1 MPVRRRSDGTCLCPR
16 SGSITFDT
24 TSLSVNSVSILIFV
38 YGVLSYNSYRSIMAT
53 KPLKTVGKK
62 KQPAAVETSSSI
74 EDKIKTFLES
84 GGEIE
89 QVKSG
94 ISGQPSMAPPKPK
107 PAESKPADP
116 KESS

>member
-1 MPVRRRSDGTCLCPR
+1 MSTK
-16 SGSITFDT
+16 
-24 TSLSVNSVSILIFV
+24 
-38 YGVLSYNSYRSIMAT
+38 

-74 EDKIKTFLES
+74 DDKIKAFLEA

-89 QVKSG
+89 QIRSG

-107 PAESKPADP
+107 PAETKPA
-116 KESS
+116 ESEPAESEPAESKVSD

>member
-1 MPVRRRSDGTCLCPR
+1 
-16 SGSITFDT
+16 
-24 TSLSVNSVSILIFV
+24 
-38 YGVLSYNSYRSIMAT
+38 MAT

-74 EDKIKTFLES
+74 EDKINAFLKA

-89 QVKSG
+89 QVRSG

-107 PAESKPADP
+107 PAEPMPAEPMPAESKPA
-116 KESS
+116 ESKDSD

>member
-1 MPVRRRSDGTCLCPR
+1 
-16 SGSITFDT
+16 
-24 TSLSVNSVSILIFV
+24 
-38 YGVLSYNSYRSIMAT
+38 MAT

-74 EDKIKTFLES
+74 DDKVKAFLEA

-89 QVKSG
+89 QVRSG

-107 PAESKPADP
+107 PTEPKPAESEPAASEPAESKAS
-116 KESS
+116 E

>member
-1 MPVRRRSDGTCLCPR
+1 
-16 SGSITFDT
+16 
-24 TSLSVNSVSILIFV
+24 
-38 YGVLSYNSYRSIMAT
+38 MAT

-74 EDKIKTFLES
+74 DDKIKAFLEA

-89 QVKSG
+89 QVRSG

-107 PAESKPADP
+107 APEPKPAESEPAESEPAESKAS
-116 KESS
+116 E

>member
-1 MPVRRRSDGTCLCPR
+1 
-16 SGSITFDT
+16 
-24 TSLSVNSVSILIFV
+24 
-38 YGVLSYNSYRSIMAT
+38 MAT

-74 EDKIKTFLES
+74 DDKIKAFLEA

-89 QVKSG
+89 QVRSG

-107 PAESKPADP
+107 AAEPQPAESEPAESEPAESEPAESKAS
-116 KESS
+116 E

>member
-1 MPVRRRSDGTCLCPR
+1 
-16 SGSITFDT
+16 
-24 TSLSVNSVSILIFV
+24 V
-38 YGVLSYNSYRSIMAT
+38 YGVRSYNSYRSIMAT

-74 EDKIKTFLES
+74 DDKIKAFLEA

-89 QVKSG
+89 QVRSG

-107 PAESKPADP
+107 PAETKPDETKPAESEPAESKDP
-116 KESS
+116 E